1 MASTMETSWRMRLHC
16 RAPARVCEG
25 LVMVLAAVLYDT
37 SFGVEAFVPPTG
49 LMPSRVLHARSTTPT
64 ERASGSRTREACG
77 WATTVA
83 LQAEGGN
90 MRRSGGEGGAF
101 YRELG
106 VKRTAQGDEIRRYAK
121 CVPAHK
127 HTRAH
132 TRTHKHTH
140 CAYNHRH
147 YTTQVHSCS
156 HAHNTDESMV
166 PHSAYLKLAKKLHPD
181 VSAGK
186 FASQG
191 ARRTSTNMCLK
202 PDPADAAKFKRI
214 TAAYEVLSDEE
225 QRYMYDQVRQTSP
238 SKRHMKHA
246 LRMPSHIASNACA

>member
-1 MASTMETSWRMRLHC
+1 MASTMVPSWRLRPYC
-16 RAPARVCEG
+16 RAPARMCEG

-49 LMPSRVLHARSTTPT
+49 LVPSRVLHARSTTPT
-64 ERASGSRTREACG
+64 ESESGSRTREACG

-83 LQAEGGN
+83 LQAKGGN
-90 MRRSGGEGGAF
+90 IRRGEGEGGAF

-106 VKRTAQGDEIRRYAK
+106 VKRTAQADEIRRYAK
-121 CVPAHK
+121 CVPACM
-127 HTRAH
+127 HTRACA
-132 TRTHKHTH
+132 RTHNHT
-140 CAYNHRH
+140 N
-147 YTTQVHSCS
+147 YTTQVLSCR
-156 HAHNTDESMV
+156 HAHNTNESTI
-166 PHSAYLKLAKKLHPD
+166 PRSAYLKLAKKLHPD

-191 ARRTSTNMCLK
+191 TRQTSTNMCLK